1 MPQQYTVPQFID
13 VEDKIL
19 GPLTVRQFV
28 IMLAV
33 GLLLTIFYKLFS
45 FGVFLI
51 IGLPLFTAGVTLSF
65 VKINGQAFHF
75 FLLNMIQTLRRPPLR
90 VWDKTLSTAELQE
103 LMKAP
108 PAEVIVPRPVKAPLS
123 GSRLRDLILTV
134 NTGGAY
140 RSDEIAS
147 SSDSSQ

>member
-28 IMLAV
+28 IMLVA
-33 GLLLTIFYKLFS
+33 GLLITLFYRIFK
-45 FGVFLI
+45 FGIFLVI
-51 IGLPLFTAGVTLSF
+51 SLPLFAAAVTLAF
-65 VKINGQAFHF
+65 VKINGQSFHF
-75 FLLNMIQTLRRPPLR
+75 FFLNMVQTLRRPPLR
-90 VWDKTLSTAELQE
+90 VWDKSLSDTELRE

-108 PAEVIVPRPVKAPLS
+108 PAPPHIMKPTKAPLS
-123 GSRLRDLILTV
+123 GSRLRDLVLQV

-140 RSDEIAS
+140 QPEEV
-147 SSDSSQ
+147 